1 MPRTTALIGL
11 GTTIYIYI
19 YIYRERERERERESN
34 IRYAYNTLSIQAGI
48 DWYLFNKYVSKIR
61 QKNTEKE
68 NTQYVYSTSIIR
80 LYFKISQ

>member
-19 YIYRERERERERESN
+19 YIERERERERESN
-34 IRYAYNTLSIQAGI
+34 RRYAYKTLSIQAGI
-48 DWYLFNKYVSKIR
+48 NWYLFNKYVSKIR